1 MDEATREL
9 RIRVQERI
17 RAWRVVVERVSETES
32 SIVALGRRDSQ
43 PVALKVVRNH
53 GDEWRSGEILD
64 AFEGKGVVRVYEY
77 AEGAMLLERLT
88 PGNSLVSMALDG
100 RDDQATQILAEVI
113 RKMSPRA
120 PDKPVV
126 TVQVWAKAFE
136 RQGAN
141 ENCQI
146 PLDLL
151 AQGHR
156 VYSELCSSQ
165 SQPRLLHG
173 DLHHY
178 NVLFDSERG
187 WLAIDPKGIVGELEY
202 EIGAVLR
209 NPYERPEL
217 FARAS
222 TIEKRVEHLALELNL
237 NVNRTL
243 AWGFAQAVLSAIWA
257 VEDGFAIESDN
268 PWIALASAI
277 RPMLGGH

>member
-1 MDEATREL
+1 MDDATREL
-9 RIRVQERI
+9 RSRVEDRI

-32 SIVALGRRDSQ
+32 SIVAFGRRDSQ
-43 PVALKVVRNH
+43 PVTLKVVRNL
-53 GDEWRSGEILD
+53 GDEWRSGEILE
-64 AFEGKGVVRVYEY
+64 AFGGKGVVQVYEY

-136 RQGAN
+136 RHGAS

-156 VYSELCSSQ
+156 VYSSCVVRNRSRGCSMATSTTTM
-165 SQPRLLHG
+165 SCSIP
-173 DLHHY
+173 
-178 NVLFDSERG
+178 SAAG
-187 WLAIDPKGIVGELEY
+187 WP
-202 EIGAVLR
+202 
-209 NPYERPEL
+209 
-217 FARAS
+217 S
-222 TIEKRVEHLALELNL
+222 
-237 NVNRTL
+237 
-243 AWGFAQAVLSAIWA
+243 
-257 VEDGFAIESDN
+257 
-268 PWIALASAI
+268 I
-277 RPMLGGH
+277 RKE